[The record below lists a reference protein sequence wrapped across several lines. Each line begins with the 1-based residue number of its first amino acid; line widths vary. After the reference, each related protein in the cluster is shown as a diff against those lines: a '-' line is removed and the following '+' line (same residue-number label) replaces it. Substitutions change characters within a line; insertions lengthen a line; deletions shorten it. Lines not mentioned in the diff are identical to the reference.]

1 MKRSEILRGPCRID
15 FKGQS
20 LFTTGDVKLDI
31 DTPTQDIETSAQG
44 KVGEIIL
51 DRMLKASF
59 EPAGVWDTAKLAVT
73 HPYFTTLPG
82 REIFTLPNGNAG
94 DSPLVIWS
102 TDNKK
107 FTAAAA
113 AVTKMADINFAV
125 DKNLFGSMEITGI
138 GADEAAWSAADSL
151 LKVETAAY
159 VDSALG
165 SILRQSYLGAFGGSA
180 PWSSFTT
187 KEGFTLSF
195 DLKLSPLPIDRDGTV
210 GMSFDTLSAMVR
222 CIPVGVTEAQV
233 LALGKF
239 QGSGAARGVSIATA
253 NNFVVSGTGVTVTLN
268 KAGIKQAGYQ
278 FGRTVLRVGEL
289 GFVASRDMASTAL
302 VTLA

>member
-44 KVGEIIL
+44 KVGEILL

-59 EPAGVWDTAKLAVT
+59 EPAGIWDTAKLAVT

-82 REIFTLPNGNAG
+82 AEIFTLPNGNAG

-125 DKNLFGSMEITGI
+125 DKNLFGGMEITGV
-138 GADEAAWSAADSL
+138 GADEAEWSAADSL

-165 SILRQSYLGAFGGSA
+165 SILRQSYLGAFGAS
-180 PWSSFTT
+180 PLNSFTT

-195 DLKLSPLPIDRDGTV
+195 DMKISPIVIDKLGTV
-210 GMSFDTLSAMVR
+210 GFAFDTLSAMAR
-222 CIPVGVTEAQV
+222 CIPVGITEAQI
-233 LALGKF
+233 LARLKM
-239 QGSGAARGVSIATA
+239 QGSGAARGVSVAT
-253 NNFVVSGTGVTVTLN
+253 NDNMVITGTGVTATLN

-278 FGRTVLRVGEL
+278 FGRTVLRIGEV
-289 GFVASRDMASTAL
+289 GFVASRSQASTAL